1 MLVKDAEIAAIMSA
15 YNRVRGLY
23 ATEYRHTLTDI
34 LRTEW
39 GFDGYIQSDFWSCRS
54 CAPPLNAGLDHEM
67 PDAKWLIE
75 ATSRQPSRTPASSSR
90 PSTVPWPA
98 ATPRCSFERPYDLGE
113 IDARAHGA
121 TCRTIGSQIAVL
133 LKNDGGVLPL
143 DSGAGSIVV
152 IGQSDFV
159 DEASWAAARPR

>member
-1 MLVKDAEIAAIMSA
+1 MAHRGNVKAALQDTS
-15 YNRVRGLY
+15 LEL
-23 ATEYRHTLTDI
+23 ATVDRALARRYTKMFRF
-34 LRTEW
+34 
-39 GFDGYIQSDFWSCRS
+39 GQ
-54 CAPPLNAGLDHEM
+54 
-67 PDAKWLIE
+67 
-75 ATSRQPSRTPASSSR
+75 
-90 PSTVPWPA
+90 
-98 ATPRCSFERPYDLGE
+98 FERPYDPGE